1 MKKILCALLAAGM
14 LFSLAS
20 CSGGTASSGGA
31 SQGGSASGEAG
42 GESGGEPVQ
51 FSATFLQNEWH
62 GDPNDME
69 IMQKLEEEANVDV
82 QWQVYSNATWPDKKN
97 LMISSGEVPDVFYMN
112 AVNADDINNYLDDG
126 LFMDLTDLIPE
137 YAPRLNQVLE
147 DMPHYKAVCVNQTD
161 GRIYSIGRAAERE
174 VQYTSPLMYINKTW
188 LDKLGLDMPKTT
200 DDFYNVMKAFKEQD
214 PNGNGKQ
221 DEIPYTFHY
230 NVNVPDDAYSY
241 HALFG
246 AFGYTDSAGGVAP
259 HFIKIRETGE
269 IVYVPETEEYKNA
282 ITFYGKMVQ
291 EGLWDAEGFTT
302 QDTSVMNAKG
312 NNEEMILGAF
322 TAFDSTFV
330 VPADRLDDY
339 VILPPLVGPDGDQ
352 VWTYN
357 GVSNGNVNGTQFVM
371 TTKAK
376 GKEEAIMRWLDAHF
390 DPETSIELF
399 LGPVGV
405 TLERT
410 ESGMLDY
417 VDTPEG
423 MSYSEFRYGNCPVHV
438 PCVIKADDWGK
449 TIQVMDEDI
458 NKLSIAE
465 EYYEPYETQSNLF
478 LLPNQEESD
487 YFLQE
492 GQDIKDY
499 VNKMQVT
506 WLTKGGIEN
515 EWDTYLAELDKLGL
529 ETYKQTV
536 QTIVDRMAD

>member
-1 MKKILCALLAAGM
+1 MKKMLCAFLAAAM
-14 LFSLAS
+14 VLSLAS
-20 CSGGTASSGGA
+20 CQSSTGTSGGGTSNNADSSGE
-31 SQGGSASGEAG
+31 SQ
-42 GESGGEPVQ
+42 ESGEPVQ
-51 FSATFLQNEWH
+51 FSAVFLKNEWH
-62 GDPNDME
+62 GEPDNMAV
-69 IMQKLEEEANVDV
+69 MQKLEEEANVDV

-112 AVNADDINNYLDDG
+112 SVDANDINNYLNDG
-126 LFMDLTDLIPE
+126 LFMDLTELIPQ

-147 DMPHYKAVCVNQTD
+147 EMPNYKAVCVNQTD
-161 GRIYSIGRAAERE
+161 GKIYSIGRAAERE
-174 VQYTSPLMYINKTW
+174 VQYTNALMYINKTW
-188 LDKLGLDMPKTT
+188 LDNLNLEMPVTT

-221 DEIPYTFHY
+221 DEIPFTFHY
-230 NVNVPDDAYSY
+230 NTNVPDDAYSY
-241 HALFG
+241 HTLFG
-246 AFGYTDSAGGVAP
+246 AFGYVDYSGGVAP
-259 HFIKIRETGE
+259 HFVQIRDTGE
-269 IVYVPETEEYKNA
+269 LVYVAETEEYKNA
-282 ITFYGKMVQ
+282 ISFYGKMVQ

-312 NNEEMILGAF
+312 NNDEMILGAF
-322 TAFDSTFV
+322 TAFDSTFI
-330 VPADRLDDY
+330 VPEDRLDDY

-417 VDTPEG
+417 VETPEG
-423 MSYSEFRYGNCPVHV
+423 MSYSEFRYANCPVHV

-449 TIQVMDEDI
+449 TIQVMNEDI
-458 NKLSIAE
+458 NKLSVAE
-465 EYYEPYETQSNLF
+465 EYYQPYETQASLF

-506 WLTKGGIEN
+506 WLTKGGIEE
-515 EWDTYLAELDKLGL
+515 EWDTYLAELEKLGL

-536 QTIVDRMAD
+536 QNIVDRMAE

>member
-1 MKKILCALLAAGM
+1 
-14 LFSLAS
+14 
-20 CSGGTASSGGA
+20 
-31 SQGGSASGEAG
+31 
-42 GESGGEPVQ
+42 
-51 FSATFLQNEWH
+51 
-62 GDPNDME
+62 
-69 IMQKLEEEANVDV
+69 
-82 QWQVYSNATWPDKKN
+82 
-97 LMISSGEVPDVFYMN
+97 
-112 AVNADDINNYLDDG
+112 
-126 LFMDLTDLIPE
+126 
-137 YAPRLNQVLE
+137 
-147 DMPHYKAVCVNQTD
+147 
-161 GRIYSIGRAAERE
+161 
-174 VQYTSPLMYINKTW
+174 
-188 LDKLGLDMPKTT
+188 
-200 DDFYNVMKAFKEQD
+200 
-214 PNGNGKQ
+214 
-221 DEIPYTFHY
+221 
-230 NVNVPDDAYSY
+230 
-241 HALFG
+241 
-246 AFGYTDSAGGVAP
+246 
-259 HFIKIRETGE
+259 
-269 IVYVPETEEYKNA
+269 
-282 ITFYGKMVQ
+282 
-291 EGLWDAEGFTT
+291 
-302 QDTSVMNAKG
+302 
-312 NNEEMILGAF
+312 MILGAF

-465 EYYEPYETQSNLF
+465 EYYEPYETQENLF

-536 QTIVDRMAD
+536 QTIVDRMAG